1 MARPIKR
8 KRSLAKLKE
17 RLRVRLL
24 TEYMKKSVKIII
36 AGSVLFAGGIVFG
49 VGGTVVN
56 MIEAFDVIEAS
67 GVGDPDALAAE
78 IGDSL
83 IATVIGIPVSF
94 VGFCMFL
101 GGIIA
106 YFVGRNKGDVPE
118 AVA

>member
-1 MARPIKR
+1 
-8 KRSLAKLKE
+8 
-17 RLRVRLL
+17 
-24 TEYMKKSVKIII
+24 MKKSVKIII